1 MSESGGEE
9 SSQQGKRKVKADEI
23 GGEELQLAAE
33 DPLLVFGSEIM
44 TIILAEL
51 DLRSVAEARLV
62 SRGWQAIASADR
74 IWGPKEKKALYS
86 RDRGMLCYG
95 FRRACH
101 FVSNGGVNVPCA
113 SENTGKSEKVAEN
126 LYADVWTDFQMLHA
140 ICKRMQQRLA
150 TWSSYPSPPP
160 SLPLLVVIST
170 GKSHKTVN
178 VPLSSASGQLIRR
191 KHQFFHSYLDVASS
205 MLVPSAQASVVISTA
220 VAPPQPLL
228 SAQKLTLQPDCVAT
242 AAGST
247 S

>member
-1 MSESGGEE
+1 MHVE
-9 SSQQGKRKVKADEI
+9 
-23 GGEELQLAAE
+23 
-33 DPLLVFGSEIM
+33 
-44 TIILAEL
+44 ILAYFY
-51 DLRSVAEARLV
+51 V
-62 SRGWQAIASADR
+62 S
-74 IWGPKEKKALYS
+74 P
-86 RDRGMLCYG
+86 
-95 FRRACH
+95 ACH

>member
-74 IWGPKEKKALYS
+74 IWGPKI
-86 RDRGMLCYG
+86 DQ
-95 FRRACH
+95 ACH